1 MKKRWIAG
9 MASVM
14 LLTTAIM
21 PVYAES
27 PSQQSGEL
35 QIKTEVDSSYTLT
48 IPQNTDIEFEKT
60 STQLSGALK
69 VSGNVD
75 TDEQV
80 TVTATANPLSKASGE
95 TIDYALTDGT
105 AAFTG
110 AVWDEAELRAGL
122 TNAEGQ
128 KAIDLYIEI
137 TEDEWSQAKAGSYA
151 GTITF
156 VASLDTDT
164 AANP

>member
-9 MASVM
+9 IASVM

-35 QIKTEVDSSYTLT
+35 QIKTEVDSAYTLT
-48 IPQNTDIEFEKT
+48 IPQNADIEFERT

-80 TVTATANPLSKASGE
+80 TVTATANPLSKTTGE
-95 TIDYALTDGT
+95 TIDYTLTDGSNV
-105 AAFTG
+105 FRQ
-110 AVWDEAELRAGL
+110 AVWNESELRAGL
-122 TNAEGQ
+122 TNEEGQ
-128 KAIDLYIEI
+128 KAIDLFIEI
-137 TEDEWSQAKAGSYA
+137 TQDEWNQAKAGSYT
-151 GTITF
+151 GSVTF
-156 VASLDTDT
+156 VASLDTVT
-164 AANP
+164 TE